1 MSHKMKTPNTI
12 NMVHPWKPR
21 GEKRT
26 IVLKVKQLKEILLY
40 LKNVQ
45 DAPKYAIHLDKTL
58 IGRPSNLG

>member
-1 MSHKMKTPNTI
+1 
-12 NMVHPWKPR
+12 MVHPWKPR